1 MSRFGKGITCCGGF
15 LVNVRPPNGRMYVCM
30 HGPTPGEVWRALVI
44 TVVDG
49 QILGRL
55 ELTADRGKIPGG

>member
-1 MSRFGKGITCCGGF
+1 MREGMDGRRLNSCG
-15 LVNVRPPNGRMYVCM
+15 VNPCPPNGRMYVCM